1 MAVRKP
7 GKRTMV
13 TTRTPAGF
21 TSLKN
26 KMSKKGN
33 KATPEE
39 LRKAGDEF
47 KKQKAK
53 IKTAKPTSSGMSIA
67 VKKPRTSAQ
76 QKTKTLPY
84 SGGKPKAKKMPG
96 SGGAPKVRKMG
107 R

>member
-1 MAVRKP
+1 MAVKKP

-26 KMSKKGN
+26 KMSKAGN

-39 LRKAGDEF
+39 FRKAGDEF

-53 IKTAKPTSSGMSIA
+53 IKTAKPASSGMS
-67 VKKPRTSAQ
+67 KPVTKPKTSAQ

-84 SGGKPKAKKMPG
+84 SGGKPKAKTLPG
-96 SGGAPKVRKMG
+96 SGGAPKVRKLG